1 MLEDTGERIIPEL
14 MKPTNGMLLEHLARY
29 YFAAPY
35 VQGTVLDFA
44 TGAGYGAHLIA
55 KLCKS
60 RIDSVLGVDLDPAVV
75 DYARQTYYHPLVK
88 YEVQDVLDPALAQ
101 KIGPYDT
108 ILSFE
113 TIEHIADDVQF
124 LKNCYDLLAPG
135 GTLVLSSPF
144 GAGRG
149 KPCLSPWHVHQFT
162 EDEFHAL
169 FTDFRDVQFYYQH
182 GVLFEP
188 KRAGVRYPFGIAVCT
203 K

>member
-35 VQGTVLDFA
+35 VNGTVLDFA
-44 TGAGYGAHLIA
+44 TGAGYGAHMIA

-60 RIDSVLGVDLDPAVV
+60 RTEAVLGVDIDPAVV
-75 DYARQTYYHPLVK
+75 EYARQTYYHPLVS
-88 YEVQDVLDPALAQ
+88 YAVHDVLDPKLSQ
-101 KIGPYDT
+101 QIGPFDT

-113 TIEHIADDVQF
+113 TVEHIADDERFMQ
-124 LKNCYDLLAPG
+124 NCYDLLKPG

-149 KPCLSPWHVHQFT
+149 KPCLSPWHVHQYT
-162 EDEFHAL
+162 EDEFRQL
-169 FTDFRDVQFYYQH
+169 FRQFDSVEYYYQH

-188 KRAGVRYPFGIAVCT
+188 KREGVRYPFGIAVC
-203 K
+203 KK